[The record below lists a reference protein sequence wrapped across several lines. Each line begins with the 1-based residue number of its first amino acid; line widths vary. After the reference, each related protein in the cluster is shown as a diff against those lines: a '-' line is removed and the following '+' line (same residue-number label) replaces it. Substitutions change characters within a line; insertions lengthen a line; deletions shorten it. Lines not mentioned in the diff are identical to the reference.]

1 VKKKASTACAFMSR
15 GDHITDTI
23 KEKQNMQVTD
33 FKCRQELE
41 KKELMSLPIGESLN

>member
-1 VKKKASTACAFMSR
+1 MAC